1 MHYHQY
7 KTPKQRPPLFR
18 TFVARFREENM
29 AMVSAA
35 LAFTTLLALVPL
47 VTVTV
52 SLISAFPYFDVIVGR
67 LDTFFVDV
75 LLPSK
80 SGKTIVTY
88 VMTFVQKS
96 RRLTGMGLVLL
107 AATSFFL
114 LSTIERTFNH
124 LWQAK
129 QPRPLLRR
137 LRLYTTVILL
147 GPLILGAMA
156 GAMSFAITIA
166 LGFID
171 EPTTFHRELFKYA
184 PLLLLWGF
192 FAFLYHSVPNARVAK
207 HHAIIGA
214 FFATL
219 LFALM
224 QKGFELYLTKFAAYS
239 VMYGSF
245 SAMPIFLLWLYL
257 SWVVIMAGALFVAT
271 MSGRSY
277 KS

>member
-7 KTPKQRPPLFR
+7 KTPKYRPSLIK
-18 TFVARFREENM
+18 TFIARFREENM

-47 VTVTV
+47 ITVAF
-52 SLISAFPYFDVIVGR
+52 SIASAFPYFEVFVGK
-67 LDTFFVDV
+67 LDGFFVDV

-107 AATSFFL
+107 GATSFFL

-124 LWQAK
+124 LWRAK

-137 LRLYTTVILL
+137 LRMYTTVILL
-147 GPLILGAMA
+147 GPFILGAMA
-156 GAMSFAITIA
+156 GAMSFAVTTA
-166 LGFID
+166 LGFMD
-171 EPTTFHRELFKYA
+171 EPTSFHRDMFKYA

-192 FAFLYHSVPNARVAK
+192 FAFLYHSVPNAQVAK
-207 HHAIIGA
+207 HHALLGSFI
-214 FFATL
+214 ATI

-271 MSGRSY
+271 MSGRAQQR
-277 KS
+277 

>member
-7 KTPKQRPPLFR
+7 KTSKQRPPLFR
-18 TFVARFREENM
+18 TFFSRFKEENM

-47 VTVTV
+47 VTVAV
-52 SLISAFPYFDVIVGR
+52 SFVSAFPYFDVIVGR
-67 LDTFFVDV
+67 LDSFFVDV

-96 RRLTGMGLVLL
+96 RRLTGMGLFLL
-107 AATSFFL
+107 GATSFFL

-124 LWQAK
+124 LWNAK

-137 LRLYTTVILL
+137 LRLYTTVIIL

-156 GAMSFAITIA
+156 GAMSFAVTTA
-166 LGFID
+166 MGFMD
-171 EPTTFHRELFKYA
+171 EPTSLHRELFKYA

-192 FAFLYHSVPNARVAK
+192 FSFLYHSVPNAHVAK
-207 HHAIIGA
+207 HHAILGA
-214 FFATL
+214 FIATV

-271 MSGRSY
+271 LSGRG
-277 KS
+277 